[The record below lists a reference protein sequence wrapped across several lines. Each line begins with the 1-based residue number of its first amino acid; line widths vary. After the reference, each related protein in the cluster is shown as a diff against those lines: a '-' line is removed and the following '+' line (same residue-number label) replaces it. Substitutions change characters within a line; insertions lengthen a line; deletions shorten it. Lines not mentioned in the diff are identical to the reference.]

1 MFEAIE
7 SPYLVPFDETFN
19 LKKSPTIPVDLPS
32 KKVCNKALK
41 SAVKELAELQRV
53 LYANGNHSILLVF
66 QAMDAGG
73 KDSTI
78 RHVLSGVNP
87 AGCQVTSF
95 KQPSSEELDHDFLWR
110 TAKRLP
116 ALGRIGVFNRSYY
129 EDVLIA
135 RVHPDLINRSRLAEY
150 KNINTLWDE
159 RYESIKD
166 HELHLARTGTV
177 VLKFW
182 LNVSKDEQMARF
194 LSRLKKPEKH
204 WKFSEADLSERELWP
219 KYMNAYKSALSVT
232 SKPWAPWYAIPA
244 DNKHYMRMRV
254 AQLVVDAMKSLALEY
269 PTVSKDD
276 KEHFKVLQDELAK

>member
-1 MFEAIE
+1 
-7 SPYLVPFDETFN
+7 
-19 LKKSPTIPVDLPS
+19 
-32 KKVCNKALK
+32 
-41 SAVKELAELQRV
+41 
-53 LYANGNHSILLVF
+53 
-66 QAMDAGG
+66 MDAGG

-159 RYESIKD
+159 RYESIND

-182 LNVSKDEQMARF
+182 LNVSKDEQKARF